1 MVAERT
7 NLKRKGIPPLPEG
20 ERFPA
25 LIICEMTTLSIMPPT
40 LPAVHILDLPVN
52 HVDMSTALDTIDLF
66 VRQGGPHHIITAD
79 ASMMVMAQQDTQLRS
94 IIANADLI
102 TPDSE
107 GILWAA
113 RQQGKA
119 LPERV
124 SGVEI
129 VERLCERSAS
139 RGYRLYFLGA
149 APGIADKAKECMEA
163 KYPGAQIVGTRD
175 GFFGEQDLPDVL
187 EGIRACRP
195 DILCVAMGIPKQEK
209 WIQAHR
215 EALNVSVL
223 IGVGGTLDVL
233 SETVKRAPVIM
244 RRLKLEWLW
253 RVISNPRK
261 ISKVLLL
268 PRFVVMVKRKK

>member
-1 MVAERT
+1 M
-7 NLKRKGIPPLPEG
+7 LP
-20 ERFPA
+20 
-25 LIICEMTTLSIMPPT
+25 S
-40 LPAVHILDLPVN
+40 LPAIHILDLPVH
-52 HVDMSTALDTIDLF
+52 HVDMSMALDTIDTF
-66 VRQGGPHHIITAD
+66 IQQGDGPHHIITAD
-79 ASMMVMAQQDTQLRS
+79 ASMMVMAQQDAQLRS

-113 RQQGKA
+113 RQQGKP

-124 SGVEI
+124 SGVDI
-129 VERLCERSAS
+129 VERLCERSVS

-149 APGIADKAKECMEA
+149 APGIAAKAKERMEA

-175 GFFGEQDLPDVL
+175 GFFGEEDLPDVL
-187 EGIRACRP
+187 ESIRACSP

-209 WIQAHR
+209 WIQVHR

-233 SETVKRAPVIM
+233 SETVKRAPLVM

-261 ISKVLLL
+261 INKVLLL